1 MVLQSAGLK
10 GLGASMP
17 QQHIV
22 KSFDAELDRLHEI
35 VLDMGRLAGEQLVEA
50 LEALDKGDSVGA
62 RRTIEKD
69 VKVDGLERQ
78 AEEQALRLLALR
90 QPMAKDLRDIVSALK
105 IVSHI
110 ERIADYA
117 KNVAKRSIALGKL
130 TVVPALSAI
139 PALGAAA
146 LAMVKDIVD
155 AYGAGDAEKAV
166 EVWKRDQQLD
176 NAYTALVRELLTQ
189 MVEDARTT
197 AASIHFLSIAKNL
210 ERIGDHATDIAE
222 DVYFLATGRRLDA
235 ERPKGDTELNLVQ
248 EPT

>member
-1 MVLQSAGLK
+1 
-10 GLGASMP
+10 MP

-35 VLDMGRLAGEQLVEA
+35 VLEMGRLAEVQLVEA
-50 LEALDKGDSVGA
+50 LEALGKGESARA
-62 RRTIEKD
+62 RRVIEND
-69 VKVDGLERQ
+69 AKVDALERR

-117 KNVAKRSIALGKL
+117 KNVAKRAIALGKL
-130 TVVPALSAI
+130 TIVPALAAI
-139 PALGAAA
+139 PALGQAA
-146 LAMVKDIVD
+146 LAMVRDIND
-155 AYGAGDAEKAV
+155 AYGVGDAEKAI

-176 NAYTALVRELLTQ
+176 DAYTGLVRELLTQ

-197 AASIHFLSIAKNL
+197 AASVHFLSVAKNL

-235 ERPKGDTELNLVQ
+235 ERPKGGTELNLVQ
-248 EPT
+248 EAD

>member
-1 MVLQSAGLK
+1 
-10 GLGASMP
+10 MP
-17 QQHIV
+17 QKHIV

-35 VLDMGRLAGEQLVEA
+35 VLEMGRLAEEQLVEA
-50 LEALDKGDSVGA
+50 LEALGKGGSARA
-62 RRTIEKD
+62 RRVIEKD
-69 VKVDGLERQ
+69 AKVDELERQ

-90 QPMAKDLRDIVSALK
+90 QPMAKDLRDVVSALK

-117 KNVAKRSIALGKL
+117 KNVAKRTIALGTL
-130 TVVPALSAI
+130 TVVPALPAV
-139 PALGAAA
+139 PALGEAAR
-146 LAMVKDIVD
+146 AMVKDIVA
-155 AYGAGDAEKAV
+155 AYGSADADKAI

-197 AASIHFLSIAKNL
+197 AASVHFLSIAKNL

-222 DVYFLATGRRLDA
+222 DVYFLTTGRRLDA
-235 ERPKGDTELNLVQ
+235 ERPKGGTELDLVQ
-248 EPT
+248 GAT

>member
-1 MVLQSAGLK
+1 
-10 GLGASMP
+10 MP

-35 VLDMGRLAGEQLVEA
+35 VVEMGRLTGDQLVQA
-50 LEALDKGDSVGA
+50 LEALDKGESIRA
-62 RRTIEKD
+62 RRVIERD
-69 VKVDGLERQ
+69 AKVDELERK

-117 KNVAKRSIALGKL
+117 KNVAKRSIALGQL
-130 TVVPALSAI
+130 AVVPAL
-139 PALGAAA
+139 PAVPSLGAAA
-146 LAMVKDIVD
+146 LAMVRDIVD
-155 AYGAGDAEKAV
+155 AYSAADAEKAI

-176 NAYTALVRELLTQ
+176 NAYTALVRDLLTQ

-197 AASIHFLSIAKNL
+197 AASVHLLSIAKNL

-222 DVYFLATGRRLDA
+222 DVFFLATGRRLDA
-235 ERPKGDTELNLVQ
+235 ERPKGGNEVDVMQ
-248 EPT
+248 EAG